1 MLDPSLLIAEED
13 VQDWAQSLTLEG
25 SAVTDSQQQAT
36 EAYEQVCY
44 GMIYRSLVQ
53 LKGDM
58 FSLRNKLKV
67 INRTEGQDYQPFRI
81 AMSSEEQVF
90 LFFPDGTEFGVL
102 NDHHSKTWKE
112 FVDDSSIEFEAL
124 AQHSVLHDTISR
136 AEKSSDAKVRV
147 NINVYGPISSS
158 KDIGNKLSMHKT
170 YLQNPHIYRVGYTYE
185 NPHVITFPE
194 IQPSSSV
201 VTEQIEEATGNT
213 EPEKSDAER
222 FRKTVNEV
230 YSSLKRGAKL
240 DGFKGDERLNTKLLT
255 HQEQALEFMIQRESG
270 EIPDEFRLWHPI
282 EIEGQR
288 WYIHSITNHKSTIPY
303 EEKGGGILADEMGMG
318 KSLSILSLMMRTLE
332 DGENWANEKIIEDEH
347 RLTKLRSRA
356 TLVIV
361 SSALL
366 INGWLEEIR
375 QHLGVKLRTVKYHG
389 QRRKDYSTT
398 IEDNDI
404 VITTYNTIS
413 SEYRNKYSILHN
425 IAWYRIVLD
434 EAHVIRRQATDINR
448 TVSELTAK
456 SRWLLTGTP
465 IQNRLED
472 IGALF
477 SFLRARPFD
486 SMANFRR
493 YIVNPFEE
501 SEAGRELATQRLTT
515 LIDSLCLRRTKE
527 LLNLPEEQSRTRMLT
542 LSLDERSQYERTKT
556 FMVQA
561 IKQSA
566 GEFDRHNTFSMFQA
580 QLQLRILCNH
590 GTFQHHFQFQR
601 RSLRD
606 EQEDALCSSGG
617 NAVIQCSSCKR
628 SMPTLGSNKI
638 YRTFAEDCAHI
649 LCSECLESSDQ
660 DSGLGSSEVGDD
672 DTISHC
678 PPCSATG
685 VIAKLKLGTASQQ
698 SEARDDDY
706 FRSEG
711 HSTKM
716 VALMQDVKQ
725 DLENTKS
732 IIFSCWTRTLNLIGK
747 HLANVGIRFERIDG
761 ECPVARRQQILNDF
775 ERDPNIRVLIMTTG
789 TGAFGL
795 NLTTANRVFIV
806 EPQWNPSIENQAIA
820 RALRLGQGQ
829 QVLVTRYVIKNTI
842 EQEMRSQQ
850 ERKLK
855 MAEIGFDADSSLPN
869 VPRPIYDI

>member
-1 MLDPSLLIAEED
+1 SGNVIISDIPLISNQSWPEICDPLPNAGLLGGLESSTMDNSWILDPSLLLAGED
-13 VQDWAQSLTLEG
+13 MQDWAQNLTLEG
-25 SAVTDSQQQAT
+25 STTIDSQQQAA
-36 EAYEQVCY
+36 EAHDQICY

-53 LKGDM
+53 LKGEM
-58 FSLRNKLKV
+58 SLLRGKLRL
-67 INRTEGQDYQPFRI
+67 NNGSESQDYQPFRI
-81 AMSSEEQVF
+81 VMSPEEQVL

-102 NDHHSKTWKE
+102 NDHHSKAWKE
-112 FVDDSSIEFEAL
+112 FVDHSPIEFEAL
-124 AQHSVLHDTISR
+124 AQISALHDTIGR
-136 AEKSSDAKVRV
+136 AEKFSDAKVRV
-147 NINVYGPISSS
+147 NINVYGPQSLS
-158 KDIGNKLSMHKT
+158 KHVGEQLSKHKT
-170 YLQNPHIYRVGYTYE
+170 YLQNPHMYRLGCAYK
-185 NPHVITFPE
+185 NPHVIIFPE
-194 IQPSSSV
+194 IQTSSSV
-201 VTEQIEEATGNT
+201 VTEQIKEAVSNE
-213 EPEKSDAER
+213 EPERSDAER

-230 YSSLKRGAKL
+230 YGSLKRGTKL
-240 DGFKGDERLNTKLLT
+240 DGFKGDERLNTKLLI

-270 EIPDEFRLWHPI
+270 EIPDEFRLWHPK
-282 EIEGQR
+282 EIEGQL
-288 WYIHSITNHKSTIPY
+288 WYIHSITNQKSLTPY

-332 DGENWANEKIIEDEH
+332 DGENWANEQVMEDEH
-347 RLTKLRSRA
+347 RATKSRSRA
-356 TLVIV
+356 TLVVV

-375 QHLGVKLRTVKYHG
+375 QHLGVKLKTVKYHG

-398 IEDNDI
+398 IEENDI

-413 SEYRNKYSILHN
+413 AEYRNKHSILHN

-434 EAHVIRRQATDINR
+434 EGENTESSRIVPGTYNDLLVTAHVIRRQATDLNR

-477 SFLRARPFD
+477 AFLRARPFD

-501 SEAGRELATQRLTT
+501 SEAGRELATERLTT

-527 LLNLPEEQSRTRMLT
+527 LLDLPEEQRRTRMLS
-542 LSLDERSQYERTKT
+542 LSVDERSQYERTKT
-556 FMVQA
+556 IMIQA

-566 GEFDRHNTFSMFQA
+566 GEFDRKNTFSMFQA

-606 EQEDALCSSGG
+606 EQEDAFCSSGG
-617 NAVIQCSSCKR
+617 NGVIKCSSCKR

-638 YRTFAEDCAHI
+638 YRTFAEDCAHV

-660 DSGLGSSEVGDD
+660 DSDLGSSDIGDD

-678 PPCSATG
+678 PPCATTG
-685 VIAKLKLGTASQQ
+685 VVAKLKLGAAYQK
-698 SEARDDDY
+698 SEERDDDY

-711 HSTKM
+711 YSTKM

-725 DLENTKS
+725 DLANTKS
-732 IIFSCWTRTLNLIGK
+732 
-747 HLANVGIRFERIDG
+747 
-761 ECPVARRQQILNDF
+761 
-775 ERDPNIRVLIMTTG
+775 
-789 TGAFGL
+789 L

-806 EPQWNPSIENQAIA
+806 EPQWNPSVENQAIA

-842 EQEMRSQQ
+842 EQVRDLSSHMG
-850 ERKLK
+850 KLL
-855 MAEIGFDADSSLPN
+855 D
-869 VPRPIYDI
+869 